1 MSIPDKVLEY
11 LLSRWDLISANF
23 AVFGGVLL
31 IGAIVGYLLARWH
44 YEGVRK
50 QIDFLKDRNAHL
62 EKVPPSTALP
72 SITATANIPEPEMIG
87 LLDAARKAFDAT
99 RDTPVAEMALS
110 SDDRSTESILHWYSM
125 ALAQR
130 LSVYGTWDYA
140 SEPTEIDL
148 KPGSENFMLV
158 ISGEATVYGGSARN
172 IASDIHVV
180 RSELAAAIKDLK
192 KLGRKVA

>member
-1 MSIPDKVLEY
+1 MSIPDKVFEF
-11 LLSRWDLISANF
+11 LLSRWDVISANIYVF
-23 AVFGGVLL
+23 AGVLVV
-31 IGAIVGYLLARWH
+31 GAIVGYFLARWH

-50 QIDFLKDRNAHL
+50 QNEFYKKRIAHL
-62 EKVPPSTALP
+62 EKMPPTAALP
-72 SITATANIPEPEMIG
+72 AITATANIPEPETID

-99 RDTPVAEMALS
+99 RDTPVAEMALN

-130 LSVYGTWDYA
+130 LSIYGTWDYA

-148 KPGSENFMLV
+148 KSGSENFMV
-158 ISGEATVYGGSARN
+158 IVSGDATVYGGSGRN
-172 IASDIHVV
+172 IASDIHVI
-180 RSELAAAIKDLK
+180 RSELPAAIRDLK